1 MPAFVP
7 FAGIRYDTSDASLA
21 DLTAPPYDVID
32 DAARARLA
40 ARHPHNAVHIDLPV
54 ETDGVDRYQLAAQT
68 IDRWL
73 AEGVLARDGRPAFY
87 GYRMSFVD
95 SAGRHRHTTGVIGEL
110 ALSRPGEGGIL
121 PHEHTTPKA
130 KSDRLEMLRSC
141 RMNLS
146 CIWGLTPAAGVTA
159 HFGAPSGDDPIWTDD
174 EGVEHA
180 LWVIDDP
187 AAVAAIS
194 EAIGAH
200 PVVIADGHHR
210 YETSVAYRDERR
222 DADGGDAGPAEATM
236 VFVVE
241 LVADELT
248 VHPIHR
254 LLDGLP
260 TDFDLVGALDA
271 WFEVGDAVDLDGST
285 VDRMVADGALVLVEP
300 DRARA
305 LRPRPGAF
313 DDVRDLDTS
322 RVDAALAGLPDHEL
336 RYQHGV
342 HEIAAAVTG
351 GAAQY
356 GILVRPATV
365 EAIAATA
372 DGGER
377 MPPKTTFF
385 HPKPRT
391 GPVFRG
397 LG

>member
-1 MPAFVP
+1 MPAFSP
-7 FAGIRYDTSDASLA
+7 FAGIRFDPQHASLA

-32 DAARARLA
+32 DAGRARFA

-54 ETDGVDRYQLAAQT
+54 DTDGIDRYQVACDLVH
-68 IDRWL
+68 RWQD
-73 AEGVLARDGRPAFY
+73 EGVLVREPAPVFY
-87 GYRMSFVD
+87 GYRMSFTD
-95 SAGRHRHTTGVIGEL
+95 PAGRHRHTTGVIGEL
-110 ALSRPGEGGIL
+110 VLSRPGEGDIL

-146 CIWGLTPAAGVTA
+146 CIWGLTPAEGLTA
-159 HFGAPSGDDPIWTDD
+159 LVGAPGPEDPTWTDD
-174 EGVEHA
+174 EGVEHS

-187 AAVAAIS
+187 DTIAAIS
-194 EAIGAH
+194 AAVGGH

-222 DADGGDAGPAEATM
+222 ESDGGDAGAAEATM

-248 VHPIHR
+248 VRPIHR
-254 LLDGLP
+254 LVDGLAP
-260 TDFDLVGALDA
+260 GTDLAATLDPWFSVEDEVALD
-271 WFEVGDAVDLDGST
+271 EST
-285 VDRMVADGALVLVEP
+285 VDRMVESGTLVLVEP
-300 DRARA
+300 GRARR

-313 DDVRDLDTS
+313 EGIRDLDSS
-322 RVDAALAGLPDHEL
+322 RVDAALAGLPGHEL

-342 HEIAAAVTG
+342 AEVAAAVADG
-351 GAAQY
+351 SAQA

-365 EAIAATA
+365 EAISATA

-391 GPVFRG
+391 GQVFRS
-397 LG
+397 LD